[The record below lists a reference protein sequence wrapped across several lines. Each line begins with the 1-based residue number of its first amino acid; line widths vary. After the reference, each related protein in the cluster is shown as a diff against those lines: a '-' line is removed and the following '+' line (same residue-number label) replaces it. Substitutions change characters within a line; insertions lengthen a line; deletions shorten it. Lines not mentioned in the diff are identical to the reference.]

1 MIKLE
6 LLKVRARY
14 QSGAHNEIQTHDLF
28 LRRETLYSAE
38 LYGHDRRLLK
48 TSNHFSFKFVA
59 FMAIPMTNT

>member
-1 MIKLE
+1 MLSEWYFYRKKLNLTFFYMIKLE

-38 LYGHDRRLLK
+38 LYGHDR
-48 TSNHFSFKFVA
+48 
-59 FMAIPMTNT
+59 